1 MHRKLSLGLHNQIA
15 NTLRVLSFS
24 AIEKANSG
32 HPGMAS
38 GLSSIATEFWHRMSF
53 DPQDDQWQGRDLF
66 ILSAG
71 HASALLYSLLYL
83 WKSGVSLDDLKNFR
97 QLNSI
102 TPGHPEYGVT
112 RGVEATTGPLG
123 QGIATSV
130 GVALGW
136 QIINHKLR
144 ELGSPADHP
153 FSHKKVIVFHG
164 DGCLEEG
171 ISYEAAN
178 LAGHWGLNQL
188 VWVYDANEITIDGKT
203 SLSWS
208 EDIQKRFE
216 AIHWR
221 VLFVDGLDPV
231 ALQNLLDGP
240 LFESTNQK
248 PTLVIAKTIIGYGSP
263 NKAGTE
269 AVHGSPLGAKEFD
282 LTLQNLD
289 WTLAPFEVPTEVS
302 AYFDKEI
309 EKKHQQR
316 LAWDLMYQEW
326 AQNYPM
332 AHDFWVKHNQPFEF
346 QTLVN
351 QFLEAMP
358 KGKMATRKSSN
369 HILAKAYELYPEK
382 MIGGSADLSGSN
394 GLVFPKVKAYQSPF
408 ATNACP
414 TGTKLYFGVREFAM
428 TAILNGL
435 SIGSAHWKAFGGTF
449 LVFSDYARNAVR
461 IAALSHIPIY
471 LIYSHDS
478 VFLGEDGPTHQAVE
492 SLWALRLIPN
502 LIDFRPADA
511 LEVAIG
517 TAYGFSQKTSPFC
530 MVLSRQDLPELQ
542 REEGFNPLDIQKG
555 AYLLKS
561 WKPTQPKSQK
571 ITMIGTGSEVSLC
584 VEVAQ
589 GLFDLGYEVRV
600 ISMPSVNLFLAQSPE
615 YQEGI
620 LGRDDAQNL
629 LVSVEAGSGLP
640 WKAITGIGKK
650 ALNIA
655 IDRFGISAHEKDI
668 AQFFGFTKPQ
678 IEQKILENLK
688 TWL

>member
-1 MHRKLSLGLHNQIA
+1 MYSKIPLTLHQKIA

-38 GLSSIATEFWHRMSF
+38 GLSSLATEFWHRMQF

-83 WKSGVSLDDLKNFR
+83 WKMGVSLNDLKNFR
-97 QLNSI
+97 QLHSI
-102 TPGHPEYGVT
+102 TPGHPELGLT
-112 RGVEATTGPLG
+112 KGVEMTTGPLG
-123 QGIATSV
+123 QGVATSV
-130 GVALGW
+130 GMALGW
-136 QIINHKLR
+136 QIINHQLR
-144 ELGSPADHP
+144 ALGSPVDHP
-153 FSHKKVIVFHG
+153 FANKKVVVFHG

-203 SLSWS
+203 QLAWS
-208 EDIQKRFE
+208 EDIRRRFE

-221 VLFVDGLDPV
+221 VLEVDGLAPL
-231 ALQNLLDGP
+231 ALQSLLDGP
-240 LFESTNQK
+240 LFEQTNTK
-248 PTLVIAKTIIGYGSP
+248 PTLVIAKTVIGYGSP

-289 WTLAPFEVPTEVS
+289 WTLAPFEVPSEVED
-302 AYFDKEI
+302 YFAKEI
-309 EKKHQQR
+309 ERKKQYRKQWDQQ
-316 LAWDLMYQEW
+316 YQEW
-326 AQNYPM
+326 LQSYPM
-332 AHDFWVKHNQPFEF
+332 AAEFWQKHHQPLAFES
-346 QTLVN
+346 LVQ

-394 GLVFPKVKAYQSPF
+394 GLVFPKIKAYRSPF
-408 ATNACP
+408 VDPSAAY
-414 TGTKLYFGVREFAM
+414 GTKLFFGVREFAM

-435 SIGSAHWKAFGGTF
+435 SVGGTHWKAFGGTF
-449 LVFSDYARNAVR
+449 LVFSDYARNAIR

-478 VFLGEDGPTHQAVE
+478 VFLGEDGPTHQPIE
-492 SLWALRLIPN
+492 SMWSLRLIPN
-502 LIDFRPADA
+502 LIDFRPADTLETA
-511 LEVAIG
+511 LG
-517 TAYGFSQKTSPFC
+517 TAYGFSQSKGPFC
-530 MVLSRQDLPELQ
+530 MILSRQDLPELQ
-542 REEGFNPLDIQKG
+542 READFKPLNVIQG
-555 AYLLKS
+555 GYLLRA
-561 WKPTQPKSQK
+561 WQGQADQAR
-571 ITMIGTGSEVSLC
+571 ITLIGTGSEVSLC
-584 VEVAQ
+584 IEVAQ
-589 GLFDLGYEVRV
+589 GLAELGYTIHVV
-600 ISMPSVNLFLAQSPE
+600 SMPSVNLFLAQSDD
-615 YQEGI
+615 YQAHI
-620 LGRDDAQNL
+620 LGRDLDQNL

-650 ALNIA
+650 ALNIS
-655 IDRFGISAHEKDI
+655 IDRFGVSAPDKDI
-668 AQFFGFTKPQ
+668 AQFFGFTKSQ
-678 IEQKILENLK
+678 IESKILEKLQS
-688 TWL
+688 WL